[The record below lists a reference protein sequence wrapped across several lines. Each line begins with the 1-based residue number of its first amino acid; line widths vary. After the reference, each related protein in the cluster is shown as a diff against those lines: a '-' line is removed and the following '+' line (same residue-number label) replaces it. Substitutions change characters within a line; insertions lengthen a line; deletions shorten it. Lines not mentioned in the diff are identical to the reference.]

1 MEIELMGHMKLRR
14 LLQTTAISVLS
25 CMATALSARS
35 ADNIYLDYG
44 PFGRVLP
51 ITSLESFAENGTIDD
66 ELAPYLKRLSL
77 EQQQKFQQVLGT
89 PMPELGPE
97 IPEQIGNPFALSQ
110 WLYSPIGEFMLA
122 RLGNLIQT
130 QGRRNGE
137 QAIRAALIL
146 TAAEPDGGSLIDL
159 IRNYPTGGVRLNL
172 PEVLALYRAINT
184 NVEVT
189 QRLGQAVTQASET
202 AAAAEPALNYGALP
216 LLAETGEFG
225 VVQRSLLL
233 QDDRR
238 LRTFPVDLYLPQSL
252 SALPGSVPVIVMS
265 HGYGDSRTN
274 AEASA
279 AARELASN
287 GFVVAI
293 PEHVDSNKIY
303 QTDLSRGLNQESFD
317 VMEFVNRPLDIR
329 FLLDT
334 LEQLNDAEFQGR
346 LQLESVGLM
355 GHSFGGYT
363 ALATAGATV
372 DIDFLEQQ
380 CDIENPSPDK
390 VNVALLLQCRLL
402 ELTAF
407 PEGNPEAIQQLT
419 DGSLADE
426 RVGVVFTLA
435 PVSSLFG
442 QTGMGEIQSP
452 TIIMGGTSDIATPIA
467 LEQVIAFQGLTTPEK
482 YLYLGD
488 NLSHSPALTRLAL
501 NTLNPNSD
509 IAENFD
515 DAEEL
520 FSSLIVSVAIAH
532 ARVHLQGDE
541 SYRPY
546 LTSSYVEAVSEEPI
560 KLHLVRTFPDDF

>member
-1 MEIELMGHMKLRR
+1 
-14 LLQTTAISVLS
+14 SVLS
-25 CMATALSARS
+25 CVATSLPARS

-51 ITSLESFAENGTIDD
+51 TTSLESFAENGTIDD

-97 IPEQIGNPFALSQ
+97 IPEQIGSPFALSQ
-110 WLYSPIGEFMLA
+110 WLYSPIGEFVLA

-130 QGRRNGE
+130 QSRRNGA

-146 TAAEPDGGSLIDL
+146 TAAESDGGSLIAL

-172 PEVLALYRAINT
+172 TESLALYRAINT

-189 QRLGQAVTQASET
+189 KRLGQAVTQASEA

-216 LLAETGEFG
+216 LLAETGEFS
-225 VVQRSLLL
+225 VAWRSLRLQDNQRS
-233 QDDRR
+233 
-238 LRTFPVDLYLPQSL
+238 RTFPVDLYLPQNL
-252 SALPGSVPVIVMS
+252 STLPGSVPVIVIS
-265 HGYGDSRTN
+265 HGYGDTRTN
-274 AEASA
+274 EEASA
-279 AARELASN
+279 AARKLASN

-293 PEHVDSNKIY
+293 PEHVGSNKIY
-303 QTDLSRGLNQESFD
+303 QGDLGRGLNHDSFD
-317 VMEFVNRPLDIR
+317 VMEFINRPLDIR

-334 LEQLNDAEFQGR
+334 LEHLNDAEFQGR

-419 DGSLADE
+419 DGSLTDE
-426 RVGVVFTLA
+426 RVGVVFALA

-509 IAENFD
+509 IAEDFD

-520 FSSLIVSVAIAH
+520 FSNLIVSVAIAH
-532 ARVHLQGDE
+532 AQVHLQGDE

-546 LTSSYVEAVSEEPI
+546 LTSSYVESVSVEPV
-560 KLHLVRTFPDDF
+560 KLHLVRSFSDDL

>member
-252 SALPGSVPVIVMS
+252 GALPGSVRVIVLS
-265 HGYGDSRTN
+265 HG
-274 AEASA
+274 
-279 AARELASN
+279 
-287 GFVVAI
+287 
-293 PEHVDSNKIY
+293 
-303 QTDLSRGLNQESFD
+303 
-317 VMEFVNRPLDIR
+317 
-329 FLLDT
+329 
-334 LEQLNDAEFQGR
+334 
-346 LQLESVGLM
+346 
-355 GHSFGGYT
+355 
-363 ALATAGATV
+363 
-372 DIDFLEQQ
+372 
-380 CDIENPSPDK
+380 
-390 VNVALLLQCRLL
+390 
-402 ELTAF
+402 
-407 PEGNPEAIQQLT
+407 
-419 DGSLADE
+419 
-426 RVGVVFTLA
+426 
-435 PVSSLFG
+435 
-442 QTGMGEIQSP
+442 
-452 TIIMGGTSDIATPIA
+452 
-467 LEQVIAFQGLTTPEK
+467 
-482 YLYLGD
+482 
-488 NLSHSPALTRLAL
+488 
-501 NTLNPNSD
+501 
-509 IAENFD
+509 
-515 DAEEL
+515 
-520 FSSLIVSVAIAH
+520 
-532 ARVHLQGDE
+532 
-541 SYRPY
+541 
-546 LTSSYVEAVSEEPI
+546 
-560 KLHLVRTFPDDF
+560 

>member
-1 MEIELMGHMKLRR
+1 METELMGYMKLRR
-14 LLQTTAISVLS
+14 LLQTTVISFLS
-25 CMATALSARS
+25 CMAAALPARS

-66 ELAPYLKRLSL
+66 ELAPYLKRLPL

-89 PMPELGPE
+89 PIPELGPE

-110 WLYSPIGEFMLA
+110 WLYSPIGEFVLA

-146 TAAEPDGGSLIDL
+146 TAAEPDGGSLIEL
-159 IRNYPTGGVRLNL
+159 IRNYPTGGIRLNL
-172 PEVLALYRAINT
+172 AEILALYRAINT

-189 QRLGQAVTQASET
+189 QRLGQAVTQASEA

-216 LLAETGEFG
+216 LLAETGEFS
-225 VVQRSLLL
+225 VAQRSLLL
-233 QDDRR
+233 QDNQRS
-238 LRTFPVDLYLPQSL
+238 RTFPVDLYLPQS
-252 SALPGSVPVIVMS
+252 SEALPDSVPVIVMS
-265 HGYGDSRTN
+265 HGYGDTRTN

-279 AARELASN
+279 AARKLASN

-293 PEHVDSNKIY
+293 PEHVDSNKSY
-303 QTDLSRGLNQESFD
+303 QADLSRGLNHDSFD
-317 VMEFVNRPLDIR
+317 VMEFINRPLDIR

-334 LEQLNDAEFQGR
+334 LEQLNDAAFQGR

-380 CDIENPSPDK
+380 CDVENPSPDK
-390 VNVALLLQCRLL
+390 VNFALLLQCRLL
-402 ELTAF
+402 ELAAF
-407 PEGNPEAIQQLT
+407 PEGNPEAIRQLT

-426 RVGVVFTLA
+426 RVGVVFALA

-442 QTGMGEIQSP
+442 QTGMGKIQSP

-515 DAEEL
+515 AAEEL
-520 FSSLIVSVAIAH
+520 FSSLIVSVAIAQ
-532 ARVHLQGDE
+532 AQVHLQGDE
-541 SYRPY
+541 SYRRY
-546 LTSSYVEAVSEEPI
+546 LTSSYVESVSVEPV
-560 KLHLVRTFPDDF
+560 KLHLVRSFSDDL

>member
-1 MEIELMGHMKLRR
+1 MANSPQAKTRARQNAARFAVNKMRRSRIRTYLRAVEE
-14 LLQTTAISVLS
+14 AI
-25 CMATALSARS
+25 
-35 ADNIYLDYG
+35 
-44 PFGRVLP
+44 
-51 ITSLESFAENGTIDD
+51 
-66 ELAPYLKRLSL
+66 
-77 EQQQKFQQVLGT
+77 
-89 PMPELGPE
+89 
-97 IPEQIGNPFALSQ
+97 
-110 WLYSPIGEFMLA
+110 
-122 RLGNLIQT
+122 
-130 QGRRNGE
+130 
-137 QAIRAALIL
+137 
-146 TAAEPDGGSLIDL
+146 
-159 IRNYPTGGVRLNL
+159 
-172 PEVLALYRAINT
+172 
-184 NVEVT
+184 
-189 QRLGQAVTQASET
+189 ASGDQT
-202 AAAAEPALNYGALP
+202 AAAAAPALNYGALP

-238 LRTFPVDLYLPQSL
+238 LSTFPVDLYLPQSL

-279 AARELASN
+279 AARKLASN

-346 LQLESVGLM
+346 LQLEGVGLM

-363 ALATAGATV
+363 ALATAVATV

-380 CDIENPSPDK
+380 CDIENPAPDK

-402 ELTAF
+402 ELTTF

-546 LTSSYVEAVSEEPI
+546 LTSSYVVAGSEEPI

>member
-1 MEIELMGHMKLRR
+1 MRFSLVSKKLTQR
-14 LLQTTAISVLS
+14 LFQTTAIGLLS
-25 CMATALSARS
+25 GMATALPARS
-35 ADNIYLDYG
+35 ADNIYFDYG

-89 PMPELGPE
+89 PIPELGPE
-97 IPEQIGNPFALSQ
+97 IPEQIGNPFAFSQ

-172 PEVLALYRAINT
+172 PEVLALYRAIST

-189 QRLGQAVTQASET
+189 QRLGQAVTQASEA

-233 QDDRR
+233 QDAQR

-252 SALPGSVPVIVMS
+252 GTLPGSVPVMVMS
-265 HGYGDSRTN
+265 HGYADSRTN
-274 AEASA
+274 ANASA
-279 AARELASN
+279 AARKLASN

-293 PEHVDSNKIY
+293 PEHVDSNKTY
-303 QTDLSRGLNQESFD
+303 QNDLSRGFNQDSFD

-346 LQLESVGLM
+346 LQLERVGLM

-363 ALATAGATV
+363 ALTTAGATV
-372 DIDFLEQQ
+372 DIEFLAQQ

-426 RVGVVFTLA
+426 RVGLVLALA

-467 LEQVIAFQGLTTPEK
+467 LEQVIAFQGLTTPER

-501 NTLNPNSD
+501 NTLNPSSD

-515 DAEEL
+515 AAEEL
-520 FSSLIVSVAIAH
+520 FSNLIVSVAIAH

-546 LTSSYVEAVSEEPI
+546 LTSSYVEAVSVEPV
-560 KLHLVRTFPDDF
+560 KLHLVRSFSDDF